1 MGQRGPGLHTI
12 PIRIGRLSSC
22 KTGKL
27 NCSSYLSRRGKRD
40 AELGKVKL
48 QKKPAQSWSSSSV
61 GLR

>member
-40 AELGKVKL
+40 VELGKVKL
-48 QKKPAQSWSSSSV
+48 QKKPAQT
-61 GLR
+61 